1 MFTFKSFDSISLN
14 SFGYMRQ
21 ASPKWNCQETEKA
34 IPLTKYFQLSWAP
47 LNESIFTVIKVFWM
61 VKEWKPFLIASFS
74 YKRGFPN
81 IRINSNIN
89 SKTSFI
95 LKEIIKENKHL
106 TSLQFPKRKS
116 YSKKVYYH
124 HTTSLQSSLKWNLQK
139 YIASLKLLFLKAI
152 LVPHGGLKRGL
163 KRSSIYVR
171 NWGKW

>member
-74 YKRGFPN
+74 YKRGFPD
-81 IRINSNIN
+81 IRISSNIN

-95 LKEIIKENKHL
+95 LKEMIKENKHL
-106 TSLQFPKRKS
+106 TSLQFQ
-116 YSKKVYYH
+116 KK
-124 HTTSLQSSLKWNLQK
+124 NLTVKK
-139 YIASLKLLFLKAI
+139 YIIIIPLLFSRL
-152 LVPHGGLKRGL
+152 
-163 KRSSIYVR
+163 
-171 NWGKW
+171 